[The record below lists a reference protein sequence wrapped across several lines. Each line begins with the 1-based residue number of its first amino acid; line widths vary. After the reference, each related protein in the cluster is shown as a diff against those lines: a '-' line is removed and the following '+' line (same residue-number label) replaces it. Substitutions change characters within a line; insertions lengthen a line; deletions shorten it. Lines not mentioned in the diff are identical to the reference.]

1 MYKGREAPLL
11 HALVFVCP
19 FPGKYGIIARE
30 IPYDV
35 ILCHIGLIGAT
46 VLKLEGTL
54 ESSSTQ
60 RWFCCLKL
68 VVEFQIVE
76 FAWSVV
82 GVEQLMLLCG

>member
-1 MYKGREAPLL
+1 MSRHFSLRQKALSRIGWGLFYPTMYKGREAPLL

-60 RWFCCLKL
+60 RWFC
-68 VVEFQIVE
+68 
-76 FAWSVV
+76 
-82 GVEQLMLLCG
+82 